1 MSSKERFLYFAI
13 VFFGVYYLVNMY
25 SSNEEEYINEYN
37 SKIEVLNDKINSLH
51 NVNEDLTL
59 EINVLTNQILAL
71 DQEISKQDSKI
82 VILKKQTNEKVN
94 NVDSYRDDELK
105 QFFTER
111 YRQYL
116 DSIKKT
122 DSPSS
127 N

>member
-1 MSSKERFLYFAI
+1 MSSKERFLYIAI
-13 VFFGVYYLVNMY
+13 VFFGAYYLINMY
-25 SSNEEEYINEYN
+25 SSNEDKYINEYN
-37 SKIEVLNDKINSLH
+37 SKIEALESKINSLH
-51 NVNEDLTL
+51 NINEELTL
-59 EINVLTNQILAL
+59 EIDTLNGQIIKL

-82 VILKKQTNEKVN
+82 VTLKRQTNEKVN
-94 NVDSYRDDELK
+94 NVDSFGDDELE

-122 DSPSS
+122 NSQTS

>member
-1 MSSKERFLYFAI
+1 MSSKERFLYIAI
-13 VFFGVYYLVNMY
+13 VFFGVYYLINMY
-25 SSNEEEYINEYN
+25 SSNEDKYINEYN
-37 SKIEVLNDKINSLH
+37 SKIEALESKINSLH
-51 NVNEDLTL
+51 NINEELTL
-59 EINVLTNQILAL
+59 EIDTLNGQITKL

-82 VILKKQTNEKVN
+82 VTLKRQTNEKVN
-94 NVDSYRDDELK
+94 NVDSFGDDELE

-122 DSPSS
+122 NSQTS

>member
-25 SSNEEEYINEYN
+25 SSNEEEYITEYN
-37 SKIEVLNDKINSLH
+37 SKIEALNDKINSLH
-51 NVNEDLTL
+51 NINEDLTL
-59 EINVLTNQILAL
+59 EIDVLTTQILVL

-94 NVDSYRDDELK
+94 NVDSYRDDELE

-122 DSPSS
+122 NSPFS